1 MNDLNEIYKSL
12 ARPLYKY
19 VLRLSRSENTA
30 EEIVQQTFYKAV
42 KHADK
47 FNGGCA
53 VLTWLCEIAKNEYI
67 NYRKRSG
74 NNDLNIDDLSELS
87 DGSYIEKSAEDK
99 ETAAAALEE
108 LKKLPEPYGQ
118 VFALRVEDELSFREI
133 GAVFGKTENWARVTF
148 YRARQR
154 IIKGMEERGYEM

>member
-1 MNDLNEIYKSL
+1 MNDEIYKSL

-19 VLRLSRSENTA
+19 VLRLSRSESVA

-42 KHADK
+42 KYAERY
-47 FNGGCA
+47 NGECA
-53 VLTWLCEIAKNEYI
+53 VLTWLCGIAKNEYL
-67 NYRKRSG
+67 NYLKKSG
-74 NNDLNIDDLSELS
+74 RYVDIDDMTELS
-87 DGSYIEKSAEDK
+87 AGAYIETSVENRDM
-99 ETAAAALEE
+99 AAAAVGEM
-108 LKKLPEPYGQ
+108 KKLPEPYGQ

-133 GAVFGKTENWARVTF
+133 GAVFGKSENWARVTF